1 MALLTAV
8 ANGDRDALA
17 ELYRRHARWMLVR
30 LQHRCGDPD
39 VADSALQDA
48 FVSVWRS
55 AGRYRP
61 SPRGADTVDIG
72 GWLWTIAV
80 RRLVDLL
87 RRRPAPQPVAMVP
100 EPEPLPAPGT
110 PEFDLVANL
119 PVDLHAVV
127 RAVYLDGLTTSEA
140 AVLLGIPAGT
150 VKSRLARARPL
161 LREELR

>member
-1 MALLTAV
+1 M
-8 ANGDRDALA
+8 
-17 ELYRRHARWMLVR
+17 
-30 LQHRCGDPD
+30 
-39 VADSALQDA
+39 
-48 FVSVWRS
+48 
-55 AGRYRP
+55 
-61 SPRGADTVDIG
+61 
-72 GWLWTIAV
+72 

-87 RRRPAPQPVAMVP
+87 RRHPAPRPVATVP

-119 PVDLHAVV
+119 PADLHAVV

-161 LREELR
+161 LREDLR